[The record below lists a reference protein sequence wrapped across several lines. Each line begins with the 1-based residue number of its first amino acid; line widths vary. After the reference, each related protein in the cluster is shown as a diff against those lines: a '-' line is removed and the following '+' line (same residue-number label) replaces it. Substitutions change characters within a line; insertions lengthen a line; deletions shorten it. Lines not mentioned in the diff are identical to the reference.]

1 MIWNGLKP
9 IFDQIT
15 GETEVHDIEL
25 DEPMQGHSLLD
36 DIDHI
41 LVSEQQLGQ
50 AIADMGRVLSKEY
63 AGHEPVLVG
72 VLKGAI
78 MFIVDLAR
86 AISLP
91 VKLDFMAVASYGA
104 STETSGIV
112 RILKDL
118 DSSIEGKHV
127 IIVEDIID
135 SGLTLN
141 YILETLQTRNPA
153 SVKVC
158 ALLNKPARRRVDVPV
173 DYICFNIPD
182 EFVVGYGLDFNQI
195 YRNLPFV
202 GVLKPQLYTAEGS
215 EPVEETES
223 E

>member
-1 MIWNGLKP
+1 MALQ
-9 IFDQIT
+9 DV
-15 GETEVHDIEL
+15 GERTRD
-25 DEPMQGHSLLD
+25 MLD

-41 LVSEQQLGQ
+41 LVTEDQLREE
-50 AIADMGRVLSKEY
+50 IARMGRVLAQDY
-63 AGHEPVLVG
+63 AGKDLLLVG
-72 VLKGAI
+72 VLRGAI

-86 AISLP
+86 AVDLP
-91 VKLDFMAVASYGA
+91 LTMDFMAVASYGA

-118 DSSIEGKHV
+118 DSSIEGKDV
-127 IIVEDIID
+127 LVVEDIID

-141 YILETLQTRNPA
+141 YILETLRNRNPA
-153 SVKVC
+153 SLRVC
-158 ALLNKPARRRVDVPV
+158 TLLNKAERRRVDVPI
-173 DYICFNIPD
+173 DYVCFTIPD

-202 GVLKPQLYTAEGS
+202 GVLKP
-215 EPVEETES
+215 ETYSRVLTGGEQ

>member
-1 MIWNGLKP
+1 MSSYV
-9 IFDQIT
+9 
-15 GETEVHDIEL
+15 EEYTEAVVTRDL
-25 DEPMQGHSLLD
+25 RD
-36 DIDHI
+36 DIADI
-41 LVSEQQLGQ
+41 LVSEEELSNK
-50 AIADMGRVLSKEY
+50 IADMGRTLAHDY
-63 AGHEPVLVG
+63 AGKDLLLVG

-86 AISLP
+86 AVELP
-91 VKLDFMAVASYGA
+91 LTMDFMAVASYGA

-118 DSSIEGKHV
+118 DMSIEGKHV
-127 IIVEDIID
+127 LIVEDIID

-141 YILETLQTRNPA
+141 YILETLRNRNPA
-153 SVKVC
+153 SLRVC
-158 ALLNKPARRRVDVPV
+158 ALLNKPSRRRVDVPV
-173 DYICFNIPD
+173 DYVCFDIPD

-202 GVLKPQLYTAEGS
+202 GVLKPEAYGRSEEAAEG
-215 EPVEETES
+215 EVAEVES